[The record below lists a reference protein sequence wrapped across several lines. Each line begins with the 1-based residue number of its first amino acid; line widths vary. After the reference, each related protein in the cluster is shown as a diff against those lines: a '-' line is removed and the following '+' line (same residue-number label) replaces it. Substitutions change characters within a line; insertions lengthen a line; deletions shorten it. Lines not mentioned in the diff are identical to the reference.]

1 LGEVDIV
8 KALLSYGAELERR
21 GASANRP
28 IHLACSG
35 GFEDV
40 VTTLIL
46 RGCCVNATNANGALP
61 SALSQNF
68 KHIKAIVRGVEQDG
82 EKAREQLRR
91 DVAARLANEAI
102 KRRERERER
111 VEAEQLRAQEDAE
124 KAAEANRERIASEQ
138 RLAEERDQL
147 ATELVA
153 LREKEAE
160 RLKLEEKKRAKKA
173 KAAASKKGAVK
184 K

>member
-1 LGEVDIV
+1 
-8 KALLSYGAELERR
+8 
-21 GASANRP
+21 
-28 IHLACSG
+28 
-35 GFEDV
+35 